1 MTLPAE
7 GDPIWLFAAGPP
19 HQPPF
24 LPVTLR

>member
-19 HQPPF
+19 HQAAF
-24 LPVTLR
+24 LPVAIG